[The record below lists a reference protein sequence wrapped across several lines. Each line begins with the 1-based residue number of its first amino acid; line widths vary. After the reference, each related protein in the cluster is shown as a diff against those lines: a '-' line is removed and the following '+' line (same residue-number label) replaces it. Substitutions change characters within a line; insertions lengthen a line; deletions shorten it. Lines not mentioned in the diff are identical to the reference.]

1 MVELLNGL
9 FSRFKHLAERHG
21 VEKIKTIGG
30 SYMAA
35 AGLPVE
41 TEDRAGAIAE
51 LALDMLQVVE
61 EFESSWPNLRIRVGI
76 NTGPVVAGVIGTKK
90 FIYDLWGETVNIAS
104 RMESP
109 GKPGQIQVSEYSY
122 DPLKDRYEFQKRGT
136 LISKKK
142 KEIHTTYFMLGRK
155 NPVPLIGGES
165 R

>member
-1 MVELLNGL
+1 
-9 FSRFKHLAERHG
+9 
-21 VEKIKTIGG
+21 
-30 SYMAA
+30 MAA